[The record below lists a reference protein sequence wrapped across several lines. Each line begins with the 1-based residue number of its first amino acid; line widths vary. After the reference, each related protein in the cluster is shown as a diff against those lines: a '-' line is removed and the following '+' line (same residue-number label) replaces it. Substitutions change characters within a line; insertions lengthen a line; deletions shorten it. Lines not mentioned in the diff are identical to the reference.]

1 MTEVPDTGTLEGLLP
16 LATAADPLVRMNLR
30 DPIAAHGDD
39 AIEAMTD
46 WLADPRL
53 AAFAIRVLGRIGRT
67 EANRAA
73 VIASPRAVD
82 REDLPAHL
90 VRDIDAEL
98 ASLGAKAAVRPA
110 RTAGGRTEHPT
121 GLSGVEGRGY
131 WVMRTSPGRRP
142 FIWAE
147 AQRGR
152 LRQGWGWDDAQNLE
166 VIAEA
171 VRLGRELDE
180 EQRLAW
186 RSRRMR
192 AVEPDGVQLGD
203 LIVAPN
209 LPEWGFLSVFRVTGR
224 YSWDPVDMG
233 IEDKFGHLLPVGLL
247 AERVDRRA
255 PAVSEALRA
264 MTRLPSRLYTIRE
277 YGGDVEEVVRRAGLP
292 AGRNESPVGGTLQR
306 PAGDA
311 AGSTRSVDALPTHD
325 SSER

>member
-1 MTEVPDTGTLEGLLP
+1 MTEVPDTGSLEGLLA
-16 LATAADPLVRMNLR
+16 LAATADPLVRMELR

-46 WLADPRL
+46 WLTDRRL
-53 AAFAIRVLGRIGRT
+53 AAFAIRVLGRIGRIGRID
-67 EANRAA
+67 ANRAA
-73 VIASPRAVD
+73 VIASLRAVD

-98 ASLGAKAAVRPA
+98 AGLGAKATGRA
-110 RTAGGRTEHPT
+110 GRTGAVQTAHPA
-121 GLSGVEGRGY
+121 GHAGVEGRGY

-152 LRQGWGWDDAQNLE
+152 LRQGWGWEDGQDLE

-180 EQRLAW
+180 DQRIAW

-192 AVEPDGVQLGD
+192 AAEPDGMRLGD

-209 LPEWGFLSVFRVTGR
+209 LPEWGFLSVFRLTGS
-224 YSWDPVDMG
+224 YSWDPVDKG
-233 IEDKFGHLLPVGLL
+233 IEDKFGHVLPVQLL
-247 AERVDRRA
+247 AERVDRRG
-255 PAVSEALRA
+255 PEVSEALRA
-264 MTRLPSRLYTIRE
+264 ITRVPSRLYTIRG
-277 YGGDVEEVVRRAGLP
+277 YGGDVEEVVRLAGLP
-292 AGRNESPVGGTLQR
+292 GVRSDDDEGR
-306 PAGDA
+306 
-311 AGSTRSVDALPTHD
+311 
-325 SSER
+325 